1 MKKQVG
7 RDSDLRVEE
16 KLNLNI
22 DFTGSCRAGG
32 LEQNIMIGEVQPQ
45 VHFGMMICRANLRL
59 MIFITSYRPRKLKKF
74 TIIFSED
81 DRCILT

>member
-32 LEQNIMIGEVQPQ
+32 LEQNIMIGEVL
-45 VHFGMMICRANLRL
+45 NLK
-59 MIFITSYRPRKLKKF
+59 FI
-74 TIIFSED
+74 SESA
-81 DRCILT
+81 